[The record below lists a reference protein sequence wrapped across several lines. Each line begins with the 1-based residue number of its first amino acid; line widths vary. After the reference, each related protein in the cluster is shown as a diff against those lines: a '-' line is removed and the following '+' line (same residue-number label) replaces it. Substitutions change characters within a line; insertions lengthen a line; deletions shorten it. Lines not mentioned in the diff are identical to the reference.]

1 MKRLFI
7 LLSLLPLFVQANPVD
22 KATAMR
28 VAENFWWQVF
38 KEHVTFTDYSDVL
51 SLTEIYLFEEY
62 NDKGF
67 IVISADDRAMPVLG
81 YSQRPFLTHNICPS
95 IASWLHSYEDQIAY
109 ARENGIKADETTN
122 AEWIALKQGS
132 ALPEPKAAIQVDP
145 LLTSAWNQDTPY
157 NLYCPGEGNNK
168 APTGCVATALAQ
180 VMNYWK
186 YPEHGI
192 GQNSYNYADYTDTNF
207 NWQYGTLSA
216 DFEHTHYDWAN
227 MVDTLRNSS
236 DSANIKAVALL
247 NYHCGIALNMLYK
260 PGGSMAF
267 VTIED
272 NIIFDTNYY
281 PTRIAAE
288 NIIPR
293 FFGYSSALD
302 GRLSREFDNITGWI
316 NLLRDDLQ
324 KGRPII
330 FAGAAAEGP
339 SAGHCFIVDGCNP
352 RLYFHINMGWGG
364 YYDGDYR
371 IDALSPGNSNFN
383 KRQQA
388 IIGMRPPQMSCV
400 HVTCLS
406 ATNENSGVFHGGNP
420 VCDKFI
426 TMDSANHD
434 NILNIEAGDGEIIA
448 AVIVNNEVIYNYGYL
463 IDGENL
469 IVTNEKNIAF
479 DFNSLEDDVDLK
491 VLFDAGELSIETTN
505 RNASRLSVYSKDKN
519 IMLRGDAISCGSI
532 YDVMGR
538 KVTDFDGQL
547 SSHISVPV
555 SQAGIYIVR
564 TNGESH
570 KVLVR
575 P

>member
-1 MKRLFI
+1 
-7 LLSLLPLFVQANPVD
+7 
-22 KATAMR
+22 
-28 VAENFWWQVF
+28 
-38 KEHVTFTDYSDVL
+38 
-51 SLTEIYLFEEY
+51 
-62 NDKGF
+62 
-67 IVISADDRAMPVLG
+67 
-81 YSQRPFLTHNICPS
+81 
-95 IASWLHSYEDQIAY
+95 
-109 ARENGIKADETTN
+109 
-122 AEWIALKQGS
+122 
-132 ALPEPKAAIQVDP
+132 
-145 LLTSAWNQDTPY
+145 
-157 NLYCPGEGNNK
+157 
-168 APTGCVATALAQ
+168 
-180 VMNYWK
+180 
-186 YPEHGI
+186 
-192 GQNSYNYADYTDTNF
+192 
-207 NWQYGTLSA
+207 
-216 DFEHTHYDWAN
+216 
-227 MVDTLRNSS
+227 
-236 DSANIKAVALL
+236 
-247 NYHCGIALNMLYK
+247 
-260 PGGSMAF
+260 
-267 VTIED
+267 
-272 NIIFDTNYY
+272 
-281 PTRIAAE
+281 
-288 NIIPR
+288 
-293 FFGYSSALD
+293 
-302 GRLSREFDNITGWI
+302 
-316 NLLRDDLQ
+316 
-324 KGRPII
+324 
-330 FAGAAAEGP
+330 
-339 SAGHCFIVDGCNP
+339 
-352 RLYFHINMGWGG
+352 MGWGG

-406 ATNENSGVFHGGNP
+406 ATNENSGVFQGGSP
-420 VCDKFI
+420 VCDKFV
-426 TMDSANHD
+426 TMNSANHD

-519 IMLRGDAISCGSI
+519 IMLRGDAIGCGSI